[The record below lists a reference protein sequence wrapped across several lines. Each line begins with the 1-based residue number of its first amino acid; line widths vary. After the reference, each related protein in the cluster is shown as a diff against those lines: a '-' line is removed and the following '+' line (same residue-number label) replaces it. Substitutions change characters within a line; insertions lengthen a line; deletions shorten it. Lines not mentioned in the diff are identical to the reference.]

1 MTDCKGKGGRM
12 KRIQKIEEAVRS
24 ISILANDLKECKE
37 SIEIKNNILLI
48 EAEMH
53 ELVHISDLV
62 NMNKQSSYYV
72 DQWEENDDRL

>member
-1 MTDCKGKGGRM
+1 M
-12 KRIQKIEEAVRS
+12 KRIQTIEEAVRS

-53 ELVHISDLV
+53 ELVHISDLI
-62 NMNKQSSYYV
+62 NMNKKSSYYV
-72 DQWEENDDRL
+72 DQWEEEKEK

>member
-1 MTDCKGKGGRM
+1 M

-37 SIEIKNNILLI
+37 SIQIKDNILLI

-72 DQWEENDDRL
+72 DQWEEDKW

>member
-1 MTDCKGKGGRM
+1 M
-12 KRIQKIEEAVRS
+12 KRIQKIEEAVRN

-37 SIEIKNNILLI
+37 SIEIKDNILLI

-62 NMNKQSSYYV
+62 TMNKKSSYYV
-72 DQWEENDDRL
+72 DQWEENASVS

>member
-1 MTDCKGKGGRM
+1 M

-72 DQWEENDDRL
+72 DQWEENANVG